1 MTPRLL
7 ALLVAVVLACSSQ
20 AACAQENVLNVG
32 KYGQLSSYDPHAGAL
47 DTMWWTLNN
56 FYESLVDLNDDI
68 SGLRPVLATA
78 WQVAPSGK
86 IYTLTLRSGVKFN
99 DGTAFDAAAVKL
111 SVERAQ
117 ALKKAASLYVKP
129 IVKVET
135 PSPTTVVFHLD
146 KPNNAFLAG
155 LRFLLIVSPKAVHD
169 NDKGGD
175 NAEGWLRD
183 HTAGTGPYTL
193 EKWEP
198 NIIHV
203 ARKNPGYWRGWPA
216 GKFTT
221 LNLRH
226 IYEPETQRLMI
237 EKGELD
243 IAENVTKDSLRR
255 AQAQCRADRVREGRH
270 HADGDLPQH
279 AGRPHEG
286 PPGAA
291 GAASPLEPGGVQR
304 HHGQHRQRRPPVP
317 AAARARLE
325 DGEPLPVQPGAGQA
339 APRRGRLSERRL
351 CQLRYQSQKGDVDKR
366 AMFEIF
372 QAELT
377 KLNVTVE
384 LLDDTW
390 PALVKRATDWG
401 ATRDAGTAVHMFGY
415 FRPMFIPTP
424 YDFLFQMY
432 HSEAYPTKG
441 GRNFTYYTN
450 PEYDRLINDSVVSL
464 DAPREQR
471 QLRQAAELL
480 WKDAAVVVNG
490 RIVDKIVTRKDV
502 KGFIYQ
508 GDRISYRYWD
518 MSRER

>member
-1 MTPRLL
+1 M
-7 ALLVAVVLACSSQ
+7 
-20 AACAQENVLNVG
+20 
-32 KYGQLSSYDPHAGAL
+32 
-47 DTMWWTLNN
+47 
-56 FYESLVDLNDDI
+56 
-68 SGLRPVLATA
+68 
-78 WQVAPSGK
+78 
-86 IYTLTLRSGVKFN
+86 KFN
-99 DGTAFDAAAVKL
+99 DGTPFDAAAVKF

-155 LRFLLIVSPKAVHD
+155 LRFLLIVSPKAVRDH
-169 NDKGGD
+169 DKGGD
-175 NAEGWLRD
+175 SAEGWLRD

-203 ARKNPGYWRGWPA
+203 AQKNPGYWRGWPA

-243 IAENVTKDSLRR
+243 IAENVTKDSLAALKRNPSLTVYEKAGTTMMVTFLNTQAR
-255 AQAQCRADRVREGRH
+255 A
-270 HADGDLPQH
+270 
-279 AGRPHEG
+279 HEG
-286 PPGAA
+286 SPGARSA
-291 GAASPLEPGGVQR
+291 EPPLEPGGVQR
-304 HHGQHRQRRPPVP
+304 HHRPRGQRRPPLP
-317 AAARARLE
+317 AAARAGLE
-325 DGEPLPVQPGAGQA
+325 DGEPLLRTI
-339 APRRGRLSERRL
+339 PRGPSSCSPRPAIPNGGF
-351 CQLRYQSQKGDVDKR
+351 QLRFQSQKGDVDKR
-366 AMFEIF
+366 AIFEIF
-372 QAELT
+372 QAELS
-377 KLNVTVE
+377 KLNITVE
-384 LLDDTW
+384 FLDDTW

-401 ATRDAGTAVHMFGY
+401 ATRDPGTAVHMFAY
-415 FRPMFIPTP
+415 FRPMFTPTP

-432 HSEAYPTKG
+432 HSDAYPTKG

-450 PEYDRLINDSVVSL
+450 PEYDRLVNDSVVSL

-480 WKDAAVVVNG
+480 WKDAAIVVNG
-490 RIVDKIVTRKDV
+490 RIVDKIAMRKDV
-502 KGFIYQ
+502 KGFIYE

-518 MSRER
+518 MFRER

>member
-1 MTPRLL
+1 MRLRLL
-7 ALLVAVVLACSSQ
+7 ALLVAALVVLGAQ
-20 AACAQENVLNVG
+20 AAPAQENVLNVG
-32 KYGQLSSYDPHAGAL
+32 KYGQLATYDPHAGGL

-68 SGLRPVLATA
+68 TGLRPVLATA

-86 IYTLTLRSGVKFN
+86 TYTLTLRSGVRFN
-99 DGTAFDAAAVKL
+99 DGTLFDAAAVKF

-129 IVKVET
+129 IVKVDT
-135 PSPTTVVFHLD
+135 PAPTRVVFHLD

-155 LRFLLIVSPKAVHD
+155 LRFLLIVSPTAVRSHE
-169 NDKGGD
+169 KGGD
-175 NAEGWLRD
+175 SGEGWLRD

-221 LNLRH
+221 LNLRQ
-226 IYEPETQRLMI
+226 IYEPETQRLML

-243 IAENVTKDSLRR
+243 IAENITKDALPALKRNSDLTVYEK
-255 AQAQCRADRVREGRH
+255 AGTTLMVTFLNTQAGPTKDIRVRQALSHLWNQEAFNAITGNTANPGPLYAPLLGRDWH
-270 HADGDLPQH
+270 
-279 AGRPHEG
+279 
-286 PPGAA
+286 
-291 GAASPLEPGGVQR
+291 
-304 HHGQHRQRRPPVP
+304 P
-317 AAARARLE
+317 ANPYPYDPARAKQLLAE
-325 DGEPLPVQPGAGQA
+325 AGY
-339 APRRGRLSERRL
+339 PNGGF
-351 CQLRYQSQKGDVDKR
+351 QLRFQSQKGDVDKR
-366 AMFEIF
+366 AIFEIF
-372 QAELT
+372 QAELA
-377 KLNVTVE
+377 KLNITVE
-384 LLDDTW
+384 FLEDTW

-401 ATRDAGTAVHMFGY
+401 AARDPATAVHMFGY

-432 HSEAYPTKG
+432 HSDAYPTKG

-450 PEYDRLINDSVVSL
+450 SEYDRLVNDALVSL
-464 DAPREQR
+464 DPQREQR
-471 QLRQAAELL
+471 ELRQAAELL
-480 WKDAAVVVNG
+480 WKDAAAVVNG

-502 KGFIYQ
+502 KGFIYE

-518 MSRER
+518 MYRER